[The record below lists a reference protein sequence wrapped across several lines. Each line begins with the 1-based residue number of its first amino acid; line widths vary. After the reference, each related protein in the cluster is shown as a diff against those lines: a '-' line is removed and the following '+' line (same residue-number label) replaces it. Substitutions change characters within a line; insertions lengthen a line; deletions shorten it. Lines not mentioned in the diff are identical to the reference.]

1 MLIELAFIKLTK
13 PEMEQS
19 MDSVLERLEKLE
31 RMVEEMS
38 AGGYVPVQTA
48 GMDGEPMINAGQQIP
63 PQAYA
68 QPVYSGA
75 GAPGN
80 GMVPSGSR
88 HRIRQICRTSK
99 VRARIM
105 SRGRIPAESPA
116 GRSQHDRNEWGK
128 IVRDMGMSIRPS
140 FRETV
145 VEPAGD
151 SCLCIVFNDPMN
163 FAIGSRPSV
172 LGDLERYVEQKYG
185 KSLYFKSRV
194 RESGERM
201 DTRYI
206 SDDELR
212 ENIHMDITIED

>member
-1 MLIELAFIKLTK
+1 
-13 PEMEQS
+13 
-19 MDSVLERLEKLE
+19 
-31 RMVEEMS
+31 
-38 AGGYVPVQTA
+38 
-48 GMDGEPMINAGQQIP
+48 MI
-63 PQAYA
+63 
-68 QPVYSGA
+68 
-75 GAPGN
+75 
-80 GMVPSGSR
+80 
-88 HRIRQICRTSK
+88 
-99 VRARIM
+99 
-105 SRGRIPAESPA
+105 
-116 GRSQHDRNEWGK
+116 RNEWGK

-194 RESGERM
+194 RERRGTDGYTHTSAN
-201 DTRYI
+201 
-206 SDDELR
+206 DELR

>member
-1 MLIELAFIKLTK
+1 M
-13 PEMEQS
+13 QNQQ
-19 MDSVLERLEKLE
+19 
-31 RMVEEMS
+31 
-38 AGGYVPVQTA
+38 G
-48 GMDGEPMINAGQQIP
+48 AGQNYEP
-63 PQAYA
+63 RTVSLPKA
-68 QPVYSGA
+68 QLEDL
-75 GAPGN
+75 N
-80 GMVPSGSR
+80 M
-88 HRIRQICRTSK
+88 I
-99 VRARIM
+99 
-105 SRGRIPAESPA
+105 
-116 GRSQHDRNEWGK
+116 RNEWGK

-212 ENIHMDITIED
+212 KTSIWISRSKISRSSMLRLIIKYPGRKLKAGPVTPA

>member
-1 MLIELAFIKLTK
+1 M
-13 PEMEQS
+13 PE
-19 MDSVLERLEKLE
+19 
-31 RMVEEMS
+31 
-38 AGGYVPVQTA
+38 
-48 GMDGEPMINAGQQIP
+48 N
-63 PQAYA
+63 
-68 QPVYSGA
+68 
-75 GAPGN
+75 
-80 GMVPSGSR
+80 
-88 HRIRQICRTSK
+88 
-99 VRARIM
+99 
-105 SRGRIPAESPA
+105 PAESSGQPA
-116 GRSQHDRNEWGK
+116 QNPANMQNPQALVQNYEPRTVSLPKAQLEDLNMIRNEWGK

-185 KSLYFKSRV
+185 KSLYFKSRM
-194 RESGERM
+194 RENGERM

>member
-1 MLIELAFIKLTK
+1 
-13 PEMEQS
+13 

-31 RMVEEMS
+31 RMADEIS
-38 AGGYVPVQTA
+38 AGAYVPAQ
-48 GMDGEPMINAGQQIP
+48 NAGITGNTAAGNAQMQQP
-63 PQAYA
+63 YAQAAYA
-68 QPVYSGA
+68 GASGA
-75 GAPGN
+75 GMEAAGQPVQAQPEMPNQQVPGQSYE
-80 GMVPSGSR
+80 P
-88 HRIRQICRTSK
+88 RTVSLPK
-99 VRARIM
+99 AQLEDLNMI
-105 SRGRIPAESPA
+105 
-116 GRSQHDRNEWGK
+116 RNEWGK

-194 RESGERM
+194 RENGERM

-206 SDDELR
+206 SDEELR